1 MADDYA
7 YLSIDCPEGHGEA
20 ELTFHILEH
29 TSSRG
34 REIIID
40 HRAVNQVDCD
50 VQSSLLRRGKNCNW
64 SCSGAEEYKSLIES
78 I

>member
-7 YLSIDCPEGHGEA
+7 HLTIDCPEGHGEA
-20 ELTFHILEH
+20 ALTFHVLEH

-50 VQSSLLRRGKNCNW
+50 VQSSLLRNGKKCNW
-64 SCSGAEEYKSLIES
+64 SCRETEEYKSLIEC